1 MRASDRLR
9 RFETEDRRGR
19 LRRGSRSP
27 AFWTTQVL
35 FVLGILCLLALLESD
50 DPSSV
55 DDSLI
60 QVALG
65 ALGLLGAVLLA
76 LLLAG
81 APVLPCVSA
90 LLPPVVIFAI
100 PWRDVHSA
108 AGSTW
113 IWLLCHLLVLGWT
126 LARPSRG

>member
-1 MRASDRLR
+1 MAGCAAARAR
-9 RFETEDRRGR
+9 RRSGR
-19 LRRGSRSP
+19 PRCSSCS
-27 AFWTTQVL
+27 ASSV
-35 FVLGILCLLALLESD
+35 CALLESD
-50 DPSSV
+50 DSSSV

-113 IWLLCHLLVLGWT
+113 IWLLCHLLALGWT
-126 LARPSRG
+126 LARPGGDPSPRRASG